1 MKLYDIIVRGI
12 GILGILAVVLAF
24 QCRKHSHILI
34 FRAANEFLFAVQYL
48 LFGIAGR
55 PEAYTGK
62 AMNFVGSVRNV
73 IFTEQVKRGKSTRLS
88 AALFSALL
96 LFLTIV
102 TWQGPKSILV
112 GSAKVASTLAYGN
125 PNPKVVRLV
134 SLLTSS
140 CWLIYDIALS
150 AFEGMICDVLALGS
164 IIVGIVRYDLLK
176 KPDSH
181 LPQR

>member
-1 MKLYDIIVRGI
+1 MHSQSAFHWIFSN
-12 GILGILAVVLAF
+12 ILM
-24 QCRKHSHILI
+24 RS
-34 FRAANEFLFAVQYL
+34 
-48 LFGIAGR
+48 
-55 PEAYTGK
+55 P
-62 AMNFVGSVRNV
+62 
-73 IFTEQVKRGKSTRLS
+73 LS

>member
-1 MKLYDIIVRGI
+1 MQITPCPHGKLGFLLCVQKLSVVDRQYGI
-12 GILGILAVVLAF
+12 GPID
-24 QCRKHSHILI
+24 RS
-34 FRAANEFLFAVQYL
+34 AVQYL

-55 PEAYTGK
+55 PEAYTGM

-102 TWQGPKSILV
+102 TWQGSKSILV

>member
-1 MKLYDIIVRGI
+1 M
-12 GILGILAVVLAF
+12 
-24 QCRKHSHILI
+24 
-34 FRAANEFLFAVQYL
+34 
-48 LFGIAGR
+48 
-55 PEAYTGK
+55 
-62 AMNFVGSVRNV
+62 
-73 IFTEQVKRGKSTRLS
+73 
-88 AALFSALL
+88 
-96 LFLTIV
+96 
-102 TWQGPKSILV
+102 
-112 GSAKVASTLAYGN
+112 
-125 PNPKVVRLV
+125 VRLV